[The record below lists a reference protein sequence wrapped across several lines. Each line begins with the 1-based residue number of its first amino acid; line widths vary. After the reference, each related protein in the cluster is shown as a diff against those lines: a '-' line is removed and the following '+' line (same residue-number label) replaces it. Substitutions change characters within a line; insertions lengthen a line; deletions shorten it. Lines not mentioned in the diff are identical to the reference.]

1 MSACVHMHTRGF
13 RYGATHRLLDCD
25 KARLCSER
33 GEELL
38 AELFKHDERLDEV
51 RLGLVLE
58 LYKVDPSEIVA
69 THVYV
74 RFAHALRQ
82 LGHLGGPPPR
92 LLGHTLEDF
101 GEGRDVRPQQPSVEW
116 RPLGSKTNAADMHEA
131 HRSYR
136 SAARAVPYT
145 VWTHRSIG

>member
-1 MSACVHMHTRGF
+1 
-13 RYGATHRLLDCD
+13 
-25 KARLCSER
+25 
-33 GEELL
+33 
-38 AELFKHDERLDEV
+38 V
-51 RLGLVLE
+51 RL
-58 LYKVDPSEIVA
+58 
-69 THVYV
+69 
-74 RFAHALRQ
+74 AHALRQ